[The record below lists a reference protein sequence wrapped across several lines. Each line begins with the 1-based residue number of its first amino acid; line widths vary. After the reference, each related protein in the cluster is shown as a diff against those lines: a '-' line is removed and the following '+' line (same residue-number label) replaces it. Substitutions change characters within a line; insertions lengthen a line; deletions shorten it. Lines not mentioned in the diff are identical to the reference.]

1 MTDPIQNFIKD
12 YTELKEFLFVQGQIS
27 MANEVDDHFRKVLL
41 LSSASF
47 FETEIQNIIVDFV
60 SNHSNDSKVVQF
72 LKNKAIMRQ
81 YHTYFNW
88 KDKNANSFFGLFG
101 DEFKCKITQEMNG
114 NDDLKDKMKAFMEL
128 GNERNKMVHEN
139 FLSYNLQK
147 TFDEIVSM
155 YEKSK
160 EFVEY
165 IKKELC

>member
-1 MTDPIQNFIKD
+1 MNEPIQNFIKD
-12 YTELKEFLFVQGQIS
+12 YTELKDFLFAQGQIS

-47 FETEIQNIIVDFV
+47 FETEIQNIIIEFI
-60 SNHSNDSKVVQF
+60 SNHSNDSKVVHF

-88 KDKNANSFFGLFG
+88 KDNNANSFFGLFG
-101 DEFKCKITQEMNG
+101 DEFKCKITQEIKG
-114 NDDLKDKMKAFMEL
+114 NEDLKDKMKAFLEL
-128 GNERNKMVHEN
+128 GDERNKMVHEN

-160 EFVEY
+160 GFVEY